1 MKKKFSAAMAV
12 MLTCA
17 MALTACS
24 SKPANTTTA
33 APAADNTT
41 AAPAADATTAAPA
54 ADATTAAPAASGPAT
69 KITMGTG
76 GTTGTYYAFGGV
88 IANVLN
94 GKNVGVNINVQST
107 GASKANIYLVNDGEA
122 DMAIVQNDVMDYA
135 YSGTDLFAD
144 EGAATGFSTVAAL
157 YAEVCQVVSTGDI
170 KSIGDLKGKRVS
182 VGDAGSGVEFNA
194 RQILEA
200 YGISFDDI
208 QVNNLGFGD
217 SSDALKDGKIDAFF
231 CTAGA
236 PTTAIVELATTN
248 SINLLE
254 IDDEHAKVLSDAHP
268 FYTTYPIPGG
278 SYKGVDNDVQTVA
291 VKATIIASPNL
302 SEDVVY
308 NFTKALFENQG
319 EIASAHAKG
328 EELNTEYAVSG
339 ISVPFHPGAEKYF
352 KEVGAIK

>member
-1 MKKKFSAAMAV
+1 MKKKFSAAMAI

-24 SKPANTTTA
+24 SKPAETAAPTTA
-33 APAADNTT
+33 APAGDTTT
-41 AAPAADATTAAPA
+41 AAAADATTAAPA
-54 ADATTAAPAASGPAT
+54 PAGPAT

-88 IANVLN
+88 ISNVLN
-94 GKNVGVNINVQST
+94 GKNVGVNINVTST
-107 GASKANIYLVNDGEA
+107 GASKANIFLVNDGEA

-135 YSGTDLFAD
+135 YNGSDLFAD
-144 EGAATGFSTVAAL
+144 EGATTGFSTVAAL
-157 YAEVCQVVSTGDI
+157 YAEVCQVVASGDL
-170 KSIGDLKGKRVS
+170 KEIGDLKGKRVS

-200 YGISFDDI
+200 YGITFDDI

-217 SSDALKDGKIDAFF
+217 SAEALKDGKIDAFF

-254 IDDEHAKVLSDAHP
+254 IDDEHAKALSDAHP

-291 VKATIIASPNL
+291 VKATIIASPKL
-302 SEDVVY
+302 SDDVVY
-308 NFTKALFENQG
+308 NFTKALFDNKD
-319 EIASAHAKG
+319 EIASTHSKG
-328 EELNTEYAVSG
+328 EELDPEYAVSG

-352 KEVGAIK
+352 KEIGAIK